1 MTITNLIQYLIK
13 FYIILSLL
21 ISSTHSDV
29 TLNKNL
35 MSKFNITQII
45 KGVNDVQPKY
55 SNYYL
60 IKMYIYNKENVLL
73 LKLWREYYLSFER
86 TPLCIE
92 YVVSHMNVMERVK
105 FTCPK
110 ELGFVG
116 VDTIPIDL
124 PRDEIEKDLVVD
136 LQLWEIN

>member
-116 VDTIPIDL
+116 VDIIPIDL